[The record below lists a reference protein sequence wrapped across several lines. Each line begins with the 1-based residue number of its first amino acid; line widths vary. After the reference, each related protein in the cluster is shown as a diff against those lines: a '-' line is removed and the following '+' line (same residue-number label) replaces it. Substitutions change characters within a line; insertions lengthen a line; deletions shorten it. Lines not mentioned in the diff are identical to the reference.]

1 MSAWEVYP
9 HGALRQLADR
19 LWAVEGSL
27 PRLPVPR
34 TMFVYRLEEGGLLVW
49 SSVALDEA
57 GMRELDAL
65 GPVQW
70 IVVPNRFHRMQAR
83 AYLERYPA
91 ARVLCPA
98 AARDHV
104 AKEVTVH
111 GTVEAELPP
120 LGISVH
126 ADAGIK
132 PSEVVYEFPL
142 ADGAALLF
150 CDALFNLP
158 NRGGLKGWI
167 VRLIGS
173 SGFFGVTRIGRWFVV
188 DDAQRFR
195 EFLLEQSARDD
206 LVLLG
211 VAHGECV
218 TQSCGRRLV
227 EAAARL

>member
-1 MSAWEVYP
+1 MTRHLSTIFAP
-9 HGALRQLADR
+9 TSR
-19 LWAVEGSL
+19 LW
-27 PRLPVPR
+27 P
-34 TMFVYRLEEGGLLVW
+34 F
-49 SSVALDEA
+49 
-57 GMRELDAL
+57 
-65 GPVQW
+65 
-70 IVVPNRFHRMQAR
+70 
-83 AYLERYPA
+83 A
-91 ARVLCPA
+91 AWLAAAWLAAPA
-98 AARDHV
+98 AAASWLAPGEPLTEAHL
-104 AKEVTVH
+104 AAL
-111 GTVEAELPP
+111 VEAELPP

-126 ADAGIK
+126 TDAGIK